1 MKAWGGNIKI
11 PRTKQRVK
19 TTELV
24 NNLKFNDN
32 YSFKIINP
40 DQYA

>member
-1 MKAWGGNIKI
+1 
-11 PRTKQRVK
+11 VK

-40 DQYA
+40 DQYAWGKGKSMHKIELIT